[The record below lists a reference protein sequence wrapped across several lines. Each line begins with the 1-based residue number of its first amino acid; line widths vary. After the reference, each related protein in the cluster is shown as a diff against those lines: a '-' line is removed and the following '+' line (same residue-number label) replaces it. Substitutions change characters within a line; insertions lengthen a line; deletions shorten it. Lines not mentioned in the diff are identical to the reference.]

1 MKNESYEAIVIGVSA
16 GGMEALPIIL
26 EPLPEDFPVP
36 ILIVQHISPHSD
48 GYMPRYLD
56 SICRVQV
63 REAEEKDAVRGGTVY
78 LAPANYHLL
87 VEEDQTLSLSVEERV
102 NFARPSVDVLFET
115 AAEAFGSGLV
125 GIILTGANRDG
136 SMGLKKIRQN
146 GGLCIVQSPET
157 AFADEMPR
165 AAIAACPVD
174 HILHLHQIGPFL
186 CRLLGRNHDA

>member
-1 MKNESYEAIVIGVSA
+1 MKKESYEAIVIGVSA

-48 GYMPRYLD
+48 GYLPRYLD
-56 SICRVQV
+56 SICRVKV
-63 REAEEKDAVRGGTVY
+63 REAEEKDVLRPGTVY
-78 LAPANYHLL
+78 VAPANYHLL
-87 VEEDQTLSLSVEERV
+87 VEEDRTLSLSVEERV

-115 AAEAFGSGLV
+115 ASEAFGSRVV

-146 GGLCIVQSPET
+146 HGLCIVQSPET
-157 AFADEMPR
+157 AFAHDMPR

-174 HILHLHQIGPFL
+174 HILPLHQISPFL
-186 CRLLGRNHDA
+186 CRLFGRNHDA